1 MVCIFL
7 RLYFNFF
14 ISYKP
19 SALSLVARWLIA
31 ILVNSKYA
39 SLLFRDEFYAL
50 AVFSGH
56 THHINTRLIG
66 THVED
71 SHVTIDIAF
80 VNHLTEATSIQP

>member
-1 MVCIFL
+1 M
-7 RLYFNFF
+7 
-14 ISYKP
+14 
-19 SALSLVARWLIA
+19 
-31 ILVNSKYA
+31 
-39 SLLFRDEFYAL
+39 FRDEFYAL

-80 VNHLTEATSIQP
+80 VNHLTESIHYRDVMKTWCSNVHVVRGGVGIHGDRFVAFIDPVITLLSLIQS